1 MEEKVINLVE
11 ETVKRIKE
19 LAQARIDVENKK
31 NELDVH
37 ERDLQSIVNVLGV
50 ESKDYLVKKNLIDMT
65 VDAVKQSEANV
76 EKLSFKKSE
85 LKPVLDAVAEE
96 FQNALKAEQETEYE
110 IRLGENDDRGYP
122 MGRRAYNQ
130 LMTYL
135 NERVE
140 WTAKT
145 AAQLMVLVANMNENE
160 AHVKSKSFDNV
171 IKLRSSNVLVLYHSI
186 LENMSGK
193 GYNTAKDFLTV
204 WANCGQAITNAVRS
218 ASNERKPSSENR
230 NIPRPSNCRHRVAV
244 NRLDQADEKHQ
255 TLRLNLYNK
264 SNRCAQSR
272 RVMFADARRPA

>member
-1 MEEKVINLVE
+1 MEEKVINLVD
-11 ETVKRIKE
+11 ETVKRIKD
-19 LAQARIDVENKK
+19 LAQARLDVENKK
-31 NELDVH
+31 NELAVH
-37 ERDLQSIVNVLGV
+37 ERDLQSIANVLGV

-65 VDAVKQSEANV
+65 VDAVKQSEENV
-76 EKLSFKKSE
+76 ERLSFKKSE
-85 LKPVLDAVAEE
+85 LKPVLDAVAEK
-96 FQNALKAEQETEYE
+96 FQNALKSEQETEYK
-110 IRLGENDDRGYP
+110 IKLGDNDERGYP

-160 AHVKSKSFDNV
+160 THVKSKSFDNV

-204 WANCGQAITNAVRS
+204 WANCGQAITDAVRDVHKIHES
-218 ASNERKPSSENR
+218 TRELGAK
-230 NIPRPSNCRHRVAV
+230 
-244 NRLDQADEKHQ
+244 
-255 TLRLNLYNK
+255 LNLIEDEFDK
-264 SNRCAQSR
+264 SFDDLPFDEESVVSTKDEVAPE
-272 RVMFADARRPA
+272 A

>member
-1 MEEKVINLVE
+1 MVEKIINSVDD
-11 ETVKRIKE
+11 TVKRIKE
-19 LAQARIDVENKK
+19 LAQARLDVENKK

-37 ERDLQSIVNVLGV
+37 KRDLESIANVLGV

-65 VDAVKQSEANV
+65 TDALNGYESNV

-85 LKPVLDAVAEE
+85 LKPILDVVADE
-96 FQNALKAEQETEYE
+96 FQNALKSEQETEYE
-110 IRLGENDDRGYP
+110 ICLGANDERGYP

-145 AAQLMVLVANMNENE
+145 AAQLMVLVANMKENE
-160 AHVKSKSFDNV
+160 THVKSKTFDNI

-193 GYNTAKDFLTV
+193 GYNTAKDFLTM
-204 WANCGQAITNAVRS
+204 WANCGQEITNAVREVHKVHES
-218 ASNERKPSSENR
+218 TRELGTKLNLIEDEFDKSFDDLPHESNEILTTKEE
-230 NIPRPSNCRHRVAV
+230 VAPE
-244 NRLDQADEKHQ
+244 A
-255 TLRLNLYNK
+255 
-264 SNRCAQSR
+264 
-272 RVMFADARRPA
+272 

>member
-1 MEEKVINLVE
+1 MEEKVMNLVE
-11 ETVKRIKE
+11 ETVKRIKD
-19 LAQARIDVENKK
+19 LAQARLDVESKK
-31 NELDVH
+31 NELNVH
-37 ERDLQSIVNVLGV
+37 ERDLESIANVLGV
-50 ESKDYLVKKNLIDMT
+50 ESKDYLVKKNLIDIT
-65 VDAVKQSEANV
+65 ADTIKQYEDNV

-96 FQNALKAEQETEYE
+96 FQNALKSEQETEYE
-110 IRLGENDDRGYP
+110 IKLGEFDERGYP

-160 AHVKSKSFDNV
+160 AHVKSKGFDNV

-193 GYNTAKDFLTV
+193 GFNTAKDFLTV
-204 WANCGQAITNAVRS
+204 WANCGQEITNAVREVHKVHES
-218 ASNERKPSSENR
+218 TRELGAK
-230 NIPRPSNCRHRVAV
+230 
-244 NRLDQADEKHQ
+244 
-255 TLRLNLYNK
+255 LNLIEDEFDK
-264 SNRCAQSR
+264 SFDDLPQEEA
-272 RVMFADARRPA
+272 VVTTKDEVAPEA

>member
-1 MEEKVINLVE
+1 MNLVE
-11 ETVKRIKE
+11 ETVKRIKD
-19 LAQARIDVENKK
+19 LAQARLDVESKK
-31 NELDVH
+31 NELNVH
-37 ERDLQSIVNVLGV
+37 ERDLESIANVLGV
-50 ESKDYLVKKNLIDMT
+50 ESKDYLVKKNLIDIT
-65 VDAVKQSEANV
+65 ADTIKQYEDNV

-96 FQNALKAEQETEYE
+96 FQNALKSEQETEYE
-110 IRLGENDDRGYP
+110 IKLGEFDERGYP

-160 AHVKSKSFDNV
+160 AHVKSKSFDNI

-193 GYNTAKDFLTV
+193 GFNTAKDFLTV
-204 WANCGQAITNAVRS
+204 WANCGQEITNAVREVHKVHES
-218 ASNERKPSSENR
+218 TRELGAK
-230 NIPRPSNCRHRVAV
+230 
-244 NRLDQADEKHQ
+244 
-255 TLRLNLYNK
+255 LNLIEDEFDK
-264 SNRCAQSR
+264 SFDDLPQEEA
-272 RVMFADARRPA
+272 VVTTKDEVAPEA